1 MKDLIKDI
9 KYNRSVSRFNHILD
23 HLDIN
28 RWGDYDRYVYDKI
41 AILEIYICTR
51 TRVIVD
57 HIRIIIHKPNQHLF
71 YGLPEDTIIN
81 IIDKRFNPNNLPIY
95 IN

>member
-23 HLDIN
+23 NLYIGT
-28 RWGDYDRYVYDKI
+28 WGDYNRYTYKHF
-41 AILEIYICTR
+41 AILEIYICTH
-51 TRVIVD
+51 TREIVD
-57 HIRIIIHKPNQHLF
+57 HIRIIIHEPNIHLF
-71 YGLPEDTIIN
+71 YGLSEDTIIN
-81 IIDKRFNPNNLPIY
+81 IIDKRFNPNKLPIF